1 MPQTWP
7 ELSAT
12 TLTEQVY
19 EVLRDR
25 IISGAWSGGN
35 FIREQEISTKLG
47 VSRTPV
53 REALSRLSA
62 DGFLERIP
70 HRGFRIPEQSAT
82 DLLDLYPIL
91 AALEALAAEQA
102 FPRINKGALKELRS
116 INDSYRAAYALADTR
131 EGIELNN
138 RFHNSLS
145 EGSNNQKLCE
155 IIRGL
160 QAESLWLEIWAFSNI
175 SRWDI
180 SIREHDE
187 ILDAIESSDYEAAL
201 KKLKKNRL
209 MTHKDFLAFTG
220 S

>member
-25 IISGAWSGGN
+25 IISGAWSGGH

-53 REALSRLSA
+53 REALSQLSA

-70 HRGFRIPEQSAT
+70 RRGFRIPEQSAT

-160 QAESLWLEIWAFSNI
+160 QAESLWLEFWAFSNI
-175 SRWDI
+175 SQWDV

-201 KKLKKNRL
+201 KKLKNNRL